1 MNSNRLRIGVVGGVL
16 MGSAIATRLLEGG
29 HRLWLHAAD
38 AAKTGPLVVSGAVA
52 RGSTG
57 G

>member
-1 MNSNRLRIGVVGGVL
+1 

-38 AAKTGPLVVSGAVA
+38 AAKTGPLVVSGAVG
-52 RGSTG
+52 GSTG